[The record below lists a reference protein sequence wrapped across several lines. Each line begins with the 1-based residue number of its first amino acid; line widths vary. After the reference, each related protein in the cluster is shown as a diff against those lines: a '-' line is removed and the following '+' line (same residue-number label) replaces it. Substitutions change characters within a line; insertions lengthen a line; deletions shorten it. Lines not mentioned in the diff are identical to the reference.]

1 MKLHVLCCFSVALAL
16 TLGCSKTGVTNVAG
30 GGDDFPNSKTAIA
43 SALAQNTQLYS
54 NWNQFGQVP
63 DSQTTDL
70 GAADSLIT
78 SATATHAGLAK
89 AAASQLQTD
98 SVYWDKG
105 DSSQGFVYLY
115 TIREDIQTLINEKR
129 TIRWDSLARDSITG
143 NEFVLAIAGTIE
155 NKITKTVLEYYF
167 YDTDQNGFLDQ
178 AMIRYTQSVLGLYF
192 QTSVWAT
199 SGNDNN
205 FTNPAKRRMNR
216 ILTLEISG
224 ADTLQL
230 TDLRD
235 ADGDSAIFRHG
246 VVNGVT
252 ATIVKRSLYPLL
264 TGQPALSTTS
274 LRAAL
279 PAADSSHWQMQT
291 FHYTALYTDGHRA
304 VVTIA
309 GTGADSLL
317 VPGDS
322 ALVLYQLLSAP
333 GAIYDS
339 ASARFSVRLGAS
351 VNNNAG
357 NALLA
362 YAITE
367 SNNHQVVRYVLYS
380 FVSSA
385 PIYAATPSDSIG
397 GTIHAEVR
405 FDDGTSG
412 WANAV
417 FGNGIFDVTYH
428 PPRGDT
434 VTFRSSID
442 GTVLQ

>member
-1 MKLHVLCCFSVALAL
+1 MKLHALCCFAVTLA
-16 TLGCSKTGVTNVAG
+16 LGCSKTGINTNVAG

-43 SALAQNTQLYS
+43 AALAQNTQLYS
-54 NWNQFGQVP
+54 NWNQFSQVP

-70 GAADSLIT
+70 GAADSLIA

-89 AAASQLQTD
+89 TAASQLQTD
-98 SVYWDKG
+98 SAYWDKS
-105 DSSQGFVYLY
+105 DSSRGFVYHY
-115 TIREDIQTLINEKR
+115 TIREDIQTLTNERK
-129 TIRWDSLARDSITG
+129 TIRWDSLAQDSITG

-155 NKITKTVLEYYF
+155 NKLTKTVLEYYF

-178 AMIRYTQSVLGLYF
+178 AMIRYTQPILGLYF
-192 QTSVWAT
+192 QTLVWAT

-216 ILTLEISG
+216 ILSLEIAG

-246 VVNGVT
+246 VVNRVT
-252 ATIVKRSLYPLL
+252 ATIAKRSLYPLL

-274 LRAAL
+274 LRATL

-291 FHYTALYTDGHRA
+291 FHYTALYTDGHRE
-304 VVTIA
+304 VVAIT

-333 GAIYDS
+333 GPTYDS
-339 ASARFSVRLGAS
+339 ASVRFSVRLGAS

-357 NALLA
+357 NALLS

-428 PPRGDT
+428 APQGDT
-434 VTFRSSID
+434 VTFKSSID